1 MLEPLVLLIL
11 DGWGIAPAS
20 SSNAISLAKTPNY
33 LKLIKDFPHTSL
45 DAHGEYVGLPDSQV
59 GNSEAGHMNIG
70 AGRLVVQDSVI
81 ISRTID
87 DSTFFDNSALTKIAE
102 LIKSHKSKFHLM
114 GILSGDQCPHMNPKH
129 LLALLDFS
137 ARQKIKDV
145 VLHFFTDGRDS
156 PPQSALLHWQ
166 SILSK
171 IKPGVRVGSVS
182 GRLYL
187 DRKRKWSRTE
197 QIYNLLTL
205 GQTKFRA
212 NSLESAVK
220 QAYTRGETDEFISP
234 TLIDNKELSLID
246 DKDAVIFFNLRSD
259 RARQLTKAFV
269 SNNFNGFKR
278 EKALPNLL
286 FVTMT
291 DFGPRDT
298 LVAFPSADISS
309 TLPMALSSLRQV
321 YIAETEKYAHIT
333 YFFNGGYESPVAGED
348 RILVKSPDVKSY
360 DTTPAMSLADIVK
373 ISTKNLENNLYDVYV
388 INIANPDMIGH
399 TGNVKVAVTACEEVD
414 KALGQIYRA
423 VNQKGGALVLTADHG
438 NIEQMI
444 DPITGGPHTQHTVN
458 KVPFILA
465 VKEFKH
471 KQLKQKVGASLANIA
486 PTILDLLDL
495 PKPLE
500 MIGDSLL

>member
-1 MLEPLVLLIL
+1 M
-11 DGWGIAPAS
+11 
-20 SSNAISLAKTPNY
+20 
-33 LKLIKDFPHTSL
+33 
-45 DAHGEYVGLPDSQV
+45 
-59 GNSEAGHMNIG
+59 
-70 AGRLVVQDSVI
+70 
-81 ISRTID
+81 
-87 DSTFFDNSALTKIAE
+87 
-102 LIKSHKSKFHLM
+102 
-114 GILSGDQCPHMNPKH
+114 
-129 LLALLDFS
+129 
-137 ARQKIKDV
+137 
-145 VLHFFTDGRDS
+145 
-156 PPQSALLHWQ
+156 
-166 SILSK
+166 
-171 IKPGVRVGSVS
+171 
-182 GRLYL
+182 
-187 DRKRKWSRTE
+187 
-197 QIYNLLTL
+197 
-205 GQTKFRA
+205 
-212 NSLESAVK
+212 
-220 QAYTRGETDEFISP
+220 
-234 TLIDNKELSLID
+234 
-246 DKDAVIFFNLRSD
+246 
-259 RARQLTKAFV
+259 
-269 SNNFNGFKR
+269 
-278 EKALPNLL
+278 
-286 FVTMT
+286 
-291 DFGPRDT
+291 
-298 LVAFPSADISS
+298 
-309 TLPMALSSLRQV
+309 
-321 YIAETEKYAHIT
+321 
-333 YFFNGGYESPVAGED
+333 AGED